1 MEILEALKGIELT
14 EDQVKALDKFFEDWK
29 TKTTAAIE
37 QKYTEGIDLEKYI
50 LKADAEKAF
59 ALFESDCEAA
69 FDLFENDAE
78 KAFALFEEDAE
89 EAFKLGIDDVQKTY
103 TENMAVA
110 LQEIYDEVSDR
121 VKKDFMESK
130 EYKTIQQLKNLVLP
144 LLEDSDH
151 DLVAKIKSLSEET
164 AQKDEEIKTLAKQN
178 AITTLLKDIPAEYV
192 ETVESFIAAGK
203 DEDEVIERFN
213 TIVEML
219 ETKMAVG
226 TKGEDGEKRFARK
239 TKPAEETKPV
249 TEEVGTK
256 EEQKPIT
263 EETKPKEKS
272 EDGKPVFRSILE
284 EVEGKREIKPLDEKT
299 AAIIDKVFKF

>member
-29 TKTTAAIE
+29 TTTVAAIE
-37 QKYTEGIDLEKYI
+37 KKYMEGVDTEKYI

-78 KAFALFEEDAE
+78 KAFGLFEEDAE

-144 LLEDSDH
+144 LLEDTDH

-164 AQKDEEIKTLAKQN
+164 EKKDEEIKLLAKQN
-178 AITTLLKDIPAEYV
+178 AITTLLKDIPADYV
-192 ETVESFIAAGK
+192 ETVEEFISAGK

-219 ETKMAVG
+219 ETKLAVG
-226 TKGEDGEKRFARK
+226 TKSEDGEKRFARK

-249 TEEVGTK
+249 TEEAGATK
-256 EEQKPIT
+256 EEQTPIT
-263 EETKPKEKS
+263 EETQTKKS

-284 EVEGKREIKPLDEKT
+284 EVDGKREIAPIDQKT
-299 AAIIDKVFKF
+299 AAIIDKIFK

>member
-37 QKYTEGIDLEKYI
+37 QKYTEGVDLEKYI
-50 LKADAEKAF
+50 LKTDAEKAF

-110 LQEIYDEVSDR
+110 LQEIYDEVSER

-178 AITTLLKDIPAEYV
+178 AITTLLKDIPEEYV
-192 ETVESFIAAGK
+192 ETVEEFISAGK

-219 ETKMAVG
+219 ETKIAVG

-239 TKPAEETKPV
+239 TKPTTPV
-249 TEEVGTK
+249 TEEATATK

-263 EETKPKEKS
+263 EETKPEEKKS

-284 EVEGKREIKPLDEKT
+284 EVDGKREITPIDEKT
-299 AAIIDKVFKF
+299 AAIIDKIFKSV

>member
-29 TKTTAAIE
+29 TTTVAAIE
-37 QKYTEGIDLEKYI
+37 KKYMEGVDTEKYI

-69 FDLFENDAE
+69 FDLFEADAE

-144 LLEDSDH
+144 LLEDTDH

-164 AQKDEEIKTLAKQN
+164 KKKDEEIKSLAKQN
-178 AITTLLKDIPAEYV
+178 AISTLLKDIPEEYV
-192 ETVESFIAAGK
+192 SVVEEFITPGK

-213 TIVEML
+213 TIVEAL
-219 ETKMAVG
+219 ETKLAIG
-226 TKGEDGEKRFARK
+226 TKETGEKRFARK
-239 TKPAEETKPV
+239 NKPTETVV
-249 TEEVGTK
+249 TEEVATK
-256 EEQKPIT
+256 ETQKPIT
-263 EETKPKEKS
+263 EETKPEEKKS

-284 EVEGKREIKPLDEKT
+284 EVDGKREIAPIDEKT
-299 AAIIDKVFKF
+299 AAIIDKIFK